1 MMVTAGAVSVF
12 VGFQKV
18 PIPELER
25 VEQNKQEK
33 QKKHQDPREL
43 SSLLFPAGFRF
54 QNSKEL
60 LETQPEPASLERVE
74 QKTERK

>member
-33 QKKHQDPREL
+33 QKKTPGPARIVEFIV
-43 SSLLFPAGFRF
+43 SCRFPI
-54 QNSKEL
+54 
-60 LETQPEPASLERVE
+60 PEFEGAS
-74 QKTERK
+74 

>member
-25 VEQNKQEK
+25 VEQNKQK
-33 QKKHQDPREL
+33 KTKKHNKE
-43 SSLLFPAGFRF
+43 SSQQRTLTEGGLEFRAA
-54 QNSKEL
+54 N
-60 LETQPEPASLERVE
+60 
-74 QKTERK
+74 